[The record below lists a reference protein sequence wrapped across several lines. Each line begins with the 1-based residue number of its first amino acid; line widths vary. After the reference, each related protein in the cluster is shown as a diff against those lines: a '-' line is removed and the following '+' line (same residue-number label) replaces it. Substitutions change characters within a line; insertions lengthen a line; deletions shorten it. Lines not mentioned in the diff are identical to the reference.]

1 MDEARAT
8 AKIEVWEGGLS
19 TDEKADIKGERDKR
33 KAIRSRVTKGINKL
47 NDAITNGNKYLIIK
61 SAENLKK
68 AHDDLEQTDQRI
80 WAFMGNDDIIEADVV
95 LGEKWSDS
103 AIDALAKSDE
113 ALDQMIA
120 HTSGP
125 SPSAPA
131 TSTQAKL
138 PKVELPKFTG
148 KSPAEYQTF
157 WNSFESL
164 IDKRT
169 DMAKVQKLIYLKSC
183 CTDEASE
190 LADGYNLT
198 DDNYDNFS
206 KALKD
211 MYGIPRLI
219 QQSHVENI
227 LNLQPF
233 KANNVKPFLTTL
245 ETSLRCLAEYSIDM
259 ENLAPMIIPHVESL
273 MPKEI
278 FQKWREEIHDD
289 DSFSSKKL
297 IEFLHERLQ
306 CCTSSPEQKSDAKNK
321 DVKPKTTSMLTSASK
336 EVTCFCCEKPNH
348 RIAECD
354 AFKRMSVNERSEFLY
369 KKRHCQRCMLPCSK
383 EHFTR
388 ICKAAIKCKICK
400 RPHQTLLHRDRQS
413 SNQPE
418 NQQNAKSTSA
428 ASASASASNQH
439 ESSAPTTESANFVI
453 SSKSSSSEQTSA
465 NALHHASI
473 KQERLT
479 VLKNFQA
486 RPKGKPNFTVRS
498 AIDDGSQ
505 KTWILQKT
513 ATALKLPVIRRTLLA
528 VATAFTDE
536 YNSPKLYDVVKISL
550 QTKDKGCCFDMEAVV
565 SQSKKLTVDMDP
577 IHFDPAQKYP
587 HLEDIEFADHYPRD
601 AAEIELL
608 IGNDYADNVQTG
620 RRRVGKSGD
629 PIAIHTIFGWVLS
642 GRIHQEATSL
652 ASTNLTP
659 VVELEN
665 ALEKFWKIEE
675 IPSPKTRLKNL
686 LEEKVHEEFK
696 KAITYNEV
704 DQQYRIEIPYKEDVT
719 KLCDNYI
726 STKALYLKQQEK
738 LKNDPE
744 KRNTVHKIFAEQLQ
758 LGVLELVSSTETTA
772 NKVHYLPWHLVIRP
786 GHPTTPVRIVKNA
799 SFKGRNGLSL
809 NGIQHVGPNLLP
821 DIVGSILRFRSR
833 RIGFI
838 SDIKKMFWQIK
849 IPENQQDLH
858 RIITPDGIARQTT
871 VMFGESSSPFLAMA
885 TCHYHAER
893 EDIKQKFPD
902 ACKFILEELYMDD
915 IPGGADTMQHG
926 VEVLTQL
933 QGFFASMHMYVH
945 KINSNCKEMLE
956 QIEGT
961 DNSKETIVLGLK
973 WDTHQDSLEIPVK
986 EWEDVPSTKRELL
999 QKIATIWDP
1008 FGGRSPLTCKGKMI
1022 MQRTWQ
1028 DGSGW
1033 DEPLSD
1039 DLKREVESFKNA
1051 TSSTFA
1057 IPRFFGNPTM
1067 LHIFVDASE
1076 AAYAAV
1082 AYALSEKGSCFLLSK
1097 TRVKPIKVVTLPRM
1111 ELLGALLGTRLLQFL
1126 KDEVFKSEIKTMM
1139 WTDSTIT
1146 LGWIVS
1152 SSSKYKQFVGNRI
1165 AEIQRTSASPSIQ
1178 WKWVPGDQ
1186 NPADIPSRGI
1196 WPLDQEKSKL
1206 WLEGP
1211 EFLKTGDW
1219 PEQPTVERPDLEVR
1233 KVAMNVVPVKQPVV
1247 DMDRFS
1253 SLEKLLRT
1261 MVHVIRF
1268 GCPLGARD
1276 QLSVAEQRK
1285 RAMEKLISQDQ
1296 KAQFSEEIECLQ
1308 KNQPLPKNSR
1318 LLQFN
1323 PFLENGIMKMKGRVS
1338 DNLILLS
1345 DKSQLTRLLI
1355 RDVHIRN
1362 LHTGPNQTLA
1372 FLRQNYW
1379 IIKGMA
1385 AVKQEIRS
1393 CMICKKINKPMC
1405 QQKMADLPDFR
1416 KAPHAPFSHT
1426 GLDYAGPL
1434 LVKPRK
1440 DSATSAEKRWICLF
1454 TCAST
1459 RGVHLEIVNNLTTE
1473 EFLMAFTRFASRR
1486 GKPNHLYSD
1495 NAPTFKKAARHL
1507 ADVTWQFIPPAAP
1520 WWGGFWER
1528 LVRSIKAPL
1537 KKILGKA
1544 LVTDKELSTLI
1555 IRIEEQINS
1564 RPLTALV
1571 DDPDQVPLTPAEILI
1586 GRSLQQPKELSSDI
1600 PPPHAAF
1607 SARQRYLKSL
1617 QQSWTKRWVQ
1627 EYLPTLQP
1635 RTKWH
1640 RDSDNITPGSLVLLK
1655 KENQKRH
1662 LWPLAKVI
1670 ETHVGRDGNV
1680 RSVTLQDDRRNLIK
1694 RPIQNL
1700 VLLEG
1705 TDNE

>member
-1 MDEARAT
+1 MEA
-8 AKIEVWEGGLS
+8 KLEVWENSLS
-19 TDEKADIKGERDKR
+19 TDEKADLRIERDKR
-33 KAIRSRVTKGINKL
+33 KAIRTRVTKGINKL
-47 NDAITNGNKYLIIK
+47 YDAIKDGNKYLIIK
-61 SAENLKK
+61 SAENVKK
-68 AHDDLEQTDQRI
+68 ANDDLEQIDQRI
-80 WAFMGNDDIIEADVV
+80 WGFMGVDDIIEADVT
-95 LGEKWSDS
+95 LGESWSDS
-103 AIDALAKSDE
+103 AMKALAKADE
-113 ALDQMIA
+113 TLDKMLSP
-120 HTSGP
+120 TSGP
-125 SPSAPA
+125 IPTGGTFPTAPA
-131 TSTQAKL
+131 ISTQAKL
-138 PKVELPKFTG
+138 PKVELPKFSG

-164 IDKRT
+164 VDKRS
-169 DMAKVQKLIYLKSC
+169 DVAKVQKLIYLKSC
-183 CTDEASE
+183 CIEEAST
-190 LADGYNLT
+190 LAEGYNLT
-198 DDNYDNFS
+198 DDNYDNFK

-219 QQSHVENI
+219 QQSHIENI

-233 KANNVKPFLTTL
+233 KANQVKPFLTTL
-245 ETSLRCLAEYSIDM
+245 ETSLRCLAEYSVDM
-259 ENLAPMIIPHVESL
+259 ESLAPMIVPHVEKL
-273 MPKEI
+273 MPKEV

-306 CCTSSPEQKSDAKNK
+306 CCAPTLDQKTDSKNK
-321 DVKPKTTSMLTSASK
+321 DVKPKTTSMLSSASR

-348 RIAECD
+348 KIFECD
-354 AFKRMSVNERSEFLY
+354 TFKKMSVGERSDFLF
-369 KKRHCQRCMLPCSK
+369 KKKHCQRCMLPNSK
-383 EHFTR
+383 DHYTR
-388 ICKAAIKCKICK
+388 ICKVAIKCKICK
-400 RPHQTLLHRDRQS
+400 RPHQTLLHRDKQS

-418 NQQNAKSTSA
+418 NQQEIKSTS
-428 ASASASASNQH
+428 SASAQNQH
-439 ESSAPTTESANFVI
+439 ESSAPTTTSESASFI
-453 SSKSSSSEQTSA
+453 ITSKSSSSEQTSA
-465 NALHHASI
+465 NALHHASV

-479 VLKNFQA
+479 VLKNFIA
-486 RPKGKPNFTVRS
+486 KPKGNSNITVRS

-513 ATALKLPVIRRTLLA
+513 AKALKLPVVRRSLLA

-536 YNSPKLYDVVKISL
+536 YRAPKLYDIVKISL
-550 QTKDKGCCFDMEAVV
+550 QTKQRDRCFEMEAVV
-565 SQSKKLTVDMDP
+565 SQSEKLTVDMDP
-577 IHFDPAQKYP
+577 IHFDPTQKYP
-587 HLEDIEFADHYPRD
+587 HLEDIEFADQYPRD
-601 AAEIELL
+601 ATEIELL

-620 RRRVGKSGD
+620 QRRMGKSGE
-629 PIAIHTIFGWVLS
+629 PVAVQTIFGWVLS
-642 GRIHQEATSL
+642 GRIHQEATQM

-665 ALEKFWKIEE
+665 MIEKFWKIEE
-675 IPSPKTRLKNL
+675 IPNPKTRMKTL
-686 LEEKVHEEFK
+686 LDEKVHEEFK
-696 KAITYNEV
+696 RTIAFNEV
-704 DQQYRIEIPYKEDVT
+704 DQQYKVEIPYKDDVT
-719 KLCDNYI
+719 KLCNNFV
-726 STKALYLKQQEK
+726 STKALYLKQEDK
-738 LKNDPE
+738 LKKDPE

-758 LGVLELVSSTETTA
+758 LGVLELVSSTETSA
-772 NKVHYLPWHLVIRP
+772 GKVHYLPWHLVERP

-809 NGIQHVGPNLLP
+809 NSIQHVGPNLLP

-833 RIGFI
+833 KIAFI
-838 SDIKKMFWQIK
+838 SDIKKMFWQVK
-849 IPENQQDLH
+849 IPVDQQDLH
-858 RIITPDGIARQTT
+858 RIITPKGIARQTT

-893 EDIKQKFPD
+893 EDIKQKYPD

-915 IPGGADTMQHG
+915 IPGGAKTEQQG
-926 VEVLTQL
+926 VEILKQL

-945 KINSNCKEMLE
+945 KINSNSKTMLR
-956 QIEGT
+956 QIDGT
-961 DNSKETIVLGLK
+961 EDCMETNVLGLQ
-973 WDTHQDSLEIPVK
+973 WNTHQDSLKIPIK
-986 EWEDVPSTKRELL
+986 EWEDAPSTKREFL

-1008 FGGRSPLTCKGKMI
+1008 FGGKSPLACQGKII
-1022 MQRTWQ
+1022 MQKIWQ
-1028 DGSGW
+1028 DGSTW

-1039 DLKREVESFKNA
+1039 VLKNEVENFRTA
-1051 TSSTFA
+1051 TSFTIE
-1057 IPRFFGNPTM
+1057 IPRYFGNPTK

-1082 AYALSEKGSCFLLSK
+1082 AYAISERGSCFLLSK
-1097 TRVKPIKVVTLPRM
+1097 TKVKPLKVVTLPRM
-1111 ELLGALLGTRLLQFL
+1111 ELLGALLGSRLLNFL
-1126 KDEVFKSEIKTMM
+1126 KDEVFKSNIETML
-1139 WTDSTIT
+1139 WTDSTIS

-1152 SSSKYKQFVGNRI
+1152 PSSKYKPFVGNRI
-1165 AEIQRTSASPSIQ
+1165 AEIQRTTVSHSAK
-1178 WKWVPGDQ
+1178 WLWVPGEE
-1186 NPADIPSRGI
+1186 NPADIPSRGT
-1196 WPLDQEKSKL
+1196 WPLDQVKTKL

-1211 EFLKTGDW
+1211 EFLKTGSW
-1219 PEQPTVERPDLEVR
+1219 PEQPIVEKPDLEVR
-1233 KVAMNVVPVKQPVV
+1233 KVALNVVPVQQAVI

-1261 MVHVIRF
+1261 MVLVIRF
-1268 GCPLGARD
+1268 GCLLEARN
-1276 QLSVAEQRK
+1276 QLSVAEERQK
-1285 RAMEKLISQDQ
+1285 AMKKLISQDQ
-1296 KAQFSEEIECLQ
+1296 RAQFPEEIECLQ
-1308 KNQPLPKNSR
+1308 KNQPIPQNSR

-1355 RDVHIRN
+1355 RNEHIGN

-1372 FLRQNYW
+1372 HLRQRYW

-1393 CMICKKINKPMC
+1393 CMVCKKINQPLC
-1405 QQKMADLPDFR
+1405 QQKMGDLPEFR
-1416 KAPHAPFSHT
+1416 KTPQPPFAHT
-1426 GLDYAGPL
+1426 GLDYGGPL
-1434 LVKPRK
+1434 LTKSK
-1440 DSATSAEKRWICLF
+1440 GDSKEEKRWICLF

-1459 RGVHLEIVNNLTTE
+1459 RGVHLEIVNDLTTE

-1495 NAPTFKKAARHL
+1495 NAPTFKKAAKHL
-1507 ADVTWQFIPPAAP
+1507 PDVKWQFIPPAAP

-1528 LVRSIKAPL
+1528 LVHSIKTPL

-1564 RPLTALV
+1564 RPLTSLV

-1586 GRSLQQPKELSSDI
+1586 GRPLQQPEDLSSDI
-1600 PPPHAAF
+1600 PPPHTAF

-1617 QQSWTKRWVQ
+1617 QQSWTKRWIQ

-1640 RDSDNITPGSLVLLK
+1640 RDSDNIKPGSLVLLK

-1670 ETHVGRDGNV
+1670 ETHVGRDGYV

-1705 TDNE
+1705 TDNQCE